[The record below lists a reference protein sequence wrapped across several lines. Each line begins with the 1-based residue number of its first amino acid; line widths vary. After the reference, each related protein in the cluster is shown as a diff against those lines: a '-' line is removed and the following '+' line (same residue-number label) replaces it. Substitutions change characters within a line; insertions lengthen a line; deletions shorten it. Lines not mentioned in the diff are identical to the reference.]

1 MMLATTIVLFTIT
14 AILTGITLKRVND
27 QEKIVEE
34 FDRKIARNE
43 AMLEVLQIEVENA
56 MDDRAGTADFVK

>member
-27 QEKIVEE
+27 QEKLSLIH
-34 FDRKIARNE
+34 I
-43 AMLEVLQIEVENA
+43 
-56 MDDRAGTADFVK
+56 